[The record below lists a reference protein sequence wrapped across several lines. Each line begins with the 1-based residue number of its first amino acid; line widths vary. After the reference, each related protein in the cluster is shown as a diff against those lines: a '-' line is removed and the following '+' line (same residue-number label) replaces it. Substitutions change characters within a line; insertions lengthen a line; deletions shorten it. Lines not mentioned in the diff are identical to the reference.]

1 MLINQKIKSVLK
13 EKLSIIFC
21 IGETIDEKKKKITFQ
36 VLKRQIS
43 KGLKGIKNINKI
55 IIAYEPVWSIGSGI
69 IPSRNELEKNIKN
82 INKILKQLKFKNSIK
97 ILYGGSVNSKNAN
110 EFSKIDGIGG
120 LLVGGASLNS
130 KKFVDIIKKTSN

>member
-43 KGLKGIKNINKI
+43 KGLKGIKNTNKI

-82 INKILKQLKFKNSIK
+82 INNILKQLKFKNSVK